1 MKKTFRF
8 MAVLA
13 TVVAAIAS
21 CAKAE
26 MDAPANEDAVGENVY
41 QGPTKVL
48 TFEAQTGTPQ
58 TRTSLGDVVTD
69 GDGKKTQP
77 VLWDADDEIKLLY
90 VVDGTEYSA
99 KVTPKSVSGSTAM
112 FEAEV
117 PETGVDTYYAVYP
130 SVIESSIQSGETS
143 ELKVTIRT
151 GKTGDPYQ
159 YGGFK
164 NANIMVAKCQ
174 ADAPQ
179 LNFKHAC
186 SIVRFKTGD
195 KVPGQIY
202 FYSGNRK
209 ANRGHAFIKFEESG
223 AISSIST
230 ESAADKYVYV
240 NANKPDAEYYM
251 PLWSDHTLEDG
262 FIVAFRSS
270 SFINTEEG
278 WRVAYYPQDITLGRG
293 EILDLG
299 VIQNKIRTDY
309 FVSTVAKGKMDGS
322 SWENA
327 CDIAYVR
334 NMFAR
339 PADADYAYAQQMKL
353 ENTNFWF
360 AGNATF
366 VFGTDE
372 TPRLDMC
379 FAAADKSSR
388 CPINFYGG
396 CTGTTG
402 TDKSRDPEKH
412 PTVFSG
418 NGKYALFS
426 VRNKTTLT
434 LDGITLANTRAK
446 AANEKDGFF
455 GGVLYV
461 GYQEYEKDGFY
472 SGFIKVDNEPD
483 YNSNI
488 PRVYINNCILK
499 DNLEESG
506 LDGDLGGG
514 SAINLLA
521 GNVYVNNTLFKNN
534 TSESSRPCIHGVADS
549 NTNYAKRIYFNS
561 CCFTENT
568 TASNYGTVIRIRTP
582 YTLVA
587 MNGCTFAK
595 NDCNKNS
602 SQIAFNNSYILTNN
616 TIIENASLFKTSGA
630 GILRKSYTNSNTEG
644 VLANNIILDSSENAN
659 QNSVYYNDK
668 IVTFKVLTNYTG
680 VFTETNSTNHKNSDL
695 GGGTTYLASSRT
707 NLKPSNLENLSYST
721 DLNYWTWTGTVT
733 GIEDWSF
740 TSATAAQMIAATKAN
755 SKIGED
761 FYNWLVEIGAI
772 VNGQFTDCRGYLRP
786 TDKMCP
792 GAYDPFATAAE

>member
-13 TVVAAIAS
+13 TVVAALAS

-58 TRTSLGDVVTD
+58 TKTSLGDVVTD
-69 GDGKKTQP
+69 GNGKKTQP
-77 VLWDADDEIKLLY
+77 VLWEADDEIKLLY
-90 VVDGTEYSA
+90 VVDGTEYSV
-99 KVTPKSVSGSTAM
+99 KVTPKSVNGSTAV
-112 FEAEV
+112 FEAKV
-117 PETGVDTYYAVYP
+117 PETGVETYYAVYP

-151 GKTGDPYQ
+151 GNTDDPYQ

-186 SIVRFKTGD
+186 SIVRFKTGN
-195 KVPGQIY
+195 KAPGQIF

-209 ANRGHAFIKFEESG
+209 ANRGHAFINFGESG
-223 AISSIST
+223 AIASIST

-270 SFINTEEG
+270 TFTGTEDG
-278 WRVAYYPQDITLGRG
+278 WRVAYYTQDITLGRG

-309 FVSTVAKGKMDGS
+309 FVAAEAKGKKDGS

-360 AGNATF
+360 AGDATF

-372 TPRLDMC
+372 APRLDMC
-379 FAAADKSSR
+379 FAAANKGNR

-418 NGKYALFS
+418 NSKYAIFS

-434 LDGITLANTRAK
+434 LDGITLSDARAV
-446 AANEKDGFF
+446 AANKYDGLY
-455 GGVLYV
+455 GAALYV
-461 GYQEYEKDGFY
+461 GFLAEADGIYKNNLDF
-472 SGFIKVDNEPD
+472 S
-483 YNSNI
+483 
-488 PRVYINNCILK
+488 VYAPQVHVNNCKFVNNVEDVTSSLHN
-499 DNLEESG
+499 DF
-506 LDGDLGGG
+506 GGG
-514 SAINLLA
+514 VALNL
-521 GNVYVNNTLFKNN
+521 
-534 TSESSRPCIHGVADS
+534 
-549 NTNYAKRIYFNS
+549 NS
-561 CCFTENT
+561 
-568 TASNYGTVIRIRTP
+568 G
-582 YTLVA
+582 
-587 MNGCTFAK
+587 
-595 NDCNKNS
+595 
-602 SQIAFNNSYILTNN
+602 
-616 TIIENASLFKTSGA
+616 
-630 GILRKSYTNSNTEG
+630 
-644 VLANNIILDSSENAN
+644 
-659 QNSVYYNDK
+659 
-668 IVTFKVLTNYTG
+668 
-680 VFTETNSTNHKNSDL
+680 
-695 GGGTTYLASSRT
+695 
-707 NLKPSNLENLSYST
+707 
-721 DLNYWTWTGTVT
+721 
-733 GIEDWSF
+733 
-740 TSATAAQMIAATKAN
+740 
-755 SKIGED
+755 
-761 FYNWLVEIGAI
+761 
-772 VNGQFTDCRGYLRP
+772 
-786 TDKMCP
+786 
-792 GAYDPFATAAE
+792 

>member
-1 MKKTFRF
+1 MKKIFRF

-13 TVVAAIAS
+13 TVAAALAS

-26 MDAPANEDAVGENVY
+26 MDTPANEDAAGENVY
-41 QGPTKVL
+41 QGPTKLL

-58 TRTSLGDVVTD
+58 TRTSLGDLVTD
-69 GDGKKTQP
+69 GDGKKTQS
-77 VLWDADDEIKLLY
+77 VLWEEGDEIKILY
-90 VVDGTEYSA
+90 VVEGKEYSVNA
-99 KVTPKSVSGSTAM
+99 TPTSVNGSTAV
-112 FEAEV
+112 FEAKV

-151 GKTGDPYQ
+151 GDTDDPYQ

-195 KVPGQIY
+195 KAPGQIY

-209 ANRGHAFIKFEESG
+209 ANRGHAFINFEESG
-223 AISSIST
+223 AIASIST

-270 SFINTEEG
+270 SFTGTEDGDG
-278 WRVAYYPQDITLGRG
+278 WRVAYYTQDITLGRG

-309 FVSTVAKGKMDGS
+309 FVAQKAIGKKDGS
-322 SWENA
+322 SWDNA

-334 NMFAR
+334 NMFAK
-339 PADADYAYAQQMKL
+339 PADEDYAYAQQMKL

-360 AGNATF
+360 AGDATF

-372 TPRLDMC
+372 APRLDMC
-379 FAAADKSSR
+379 FAAARKGNR

-396 CTGTTG
+396 CIGTTG
-402 TDKSRDPEKH
+402 TDKSRDPENQ

-418 NGKYALFS
+418 NKNYAIFS

-434 LDGITLANTRAK
+434 LDGITLSDARAVAANTYDGLYG
-446 AANEKDGFF
+446 AA
-455 GGVLYV
+455 LYV
-461 GYQEYEKDGFY
+461 GFISTAKDIYQYGLTFA
-472 SGFIKVDNEPD
+472 D
-483 YNSNI
+483 YA
-488 PRVYINNCILK
+488 PQVHVNNCIFK
-499 DNLEESG
+499 GNIE
-506 LDGDLGGG
+506 GDAELNGTNGAG
-514 SAINLLA
+514 SAINLKA
-521 GNVYVNNTLFKNN
+521 GQVYVNKSHFDGNKSYN
-534 TSESSRPCIHGVADS
+534 RGCIHASASATAGS
-549 NTNYAKRIYFNS
+549 LMYFNCCSFTGNSINTNYGSVIRSLDIDTKVGLNGCSFIDNS
-561 CCFTENT
+561 C
-568 TASNYGTVIRIRTP
+568 
-582 YTLVA
+582 
-587 MNGCTFAK
+587 NGAA
-595 NDCNKNS
+595 NS
-602 SQIAFNNSYILTNN
+602 QVNILSPSVLTNN
-616 TIIENASLFKTSGA
+616 TIIEDASQFKNTDNVGIFRMSLSSG
-630 GILRKSYTNSNTEG
+630 GSQT
-644 VLANNIILDSSENAN
+644 VLANNIILDSSDTKAAVYFGGKYAHTL
-659 QNSVYYNDK
+659 NSQ
-668 IVTFKVLTNYTG
+668 
-680 VFTETNSTNHKNSDL
+680 
-695 GGGTTYLASSRT
+695 T
-707 NLKPSNLENLSYST
+707 NLLGVYNEANETYHTLKDLTDNSNGMTSSKTGMKMSEFGSLTATSGNRYYTWDGNVT
-721 DLNYWTWTGTVT
+721 D
-733 GIEDWSF
+733 F
-740 TSATAAQMIAATKAN
+740 TYATAAQMVTATRSN
-755 SKIGED
+755 TLIGND

-772 VNGQFTDCRGYLRP
+772 VDGQFTDCRGYLRA

-792 GAYDPFATAAE
+792 GAYDPFATAQNK